1 MNSTR
6 VPAKTIR
13 FALRRQSGLTLVELM
28 VAIAL
33 GLFLSWG
40 AIKAF
45 LTGKQNYTTQ
55 QALSRIQEN
64 ARTAQE
70 LMGYDIRSSGSY
82 GCASGKNVGT
92 YTERPISAADYATG
106 VRSAPIKYVW
116 VNGLTGTSHTPILG
130 ESNPTAE
137 RNFAA
142 ATFAVNNVSGA
153 ANADTTL
160 LANLNPAPLAGTDV
174 LITHNAENL
183 GAYVLSGSTKTQLT
197 VPNRNFLQTDLLAL
211 TDANCRQLFI
221 FQPTVPVTTAG
232 GNNVVTYT
240 TPSPTLAGFP
250 DPVWGGKNLWD
261 AGATLMRLSS
271 TIYYIANNAAGV
283 PSLYRRVW
291 NGTPAVP
298 VGASDELLNG
308 VENLQIDVGID
319 TNNDGVVDTYATPN
333 AVTAAQWN
341 AWNDS
346 NQDGDIQEGD
356 RVLPD
361 VSPHVE
367 QNVVAIRYS
376 LLLRSEDQLLETP
389 QAYTYNGVITTP
401 PATDRRLRQ
410 VVTGTISIRSRL
422 N

>member
-1 MNSTR
+1 MNSI
-6 VPAKTIR
+6 KT
-13 FALRRQSGLTLVELM
+13 AAQTAMPLLRRQQGLTLVELM
-28 VAIAL
+28 IAISL
-33 GLFLSWG
+33 GIFLTWG
-40 AIKAF
+40 AIQAF
-45 LTGKQNYTTQ
+45 LTGKQTYTLQ

-64 ARTAQE
+64 ARMTQE

-82 GCASGKNVGT
+82 GCASGKNVGI
-92 YTERPISAADYATG
+92 YAEKPISAQDYALG
-106 VRSAPIKYVW
+106 VRSDSIKYAW
-116 VNGLTGTSHTPILG
+116 VSGLTGTSHTPILG
-130 ESNPTAE
+130 ESNSTAE
-137 RNFAA
+137 RNFAF

-174 LITHNAENL
+174 LITHNATNE

-197 VPNRNFLQTDLLAL
+197 VPNRNFLRTDLLAL

-221 FQPTVPVTTAG
+221 FQPTIPVTAAG

-240 TPSPTLAGFP
+240 TPTPTLSGFP
-250 DPVWGGKNLWD
+250 DPIWGSKNLWD

-298 VGASDELLNG
+298 TGASDELLNG

-319 TNNDGVVDTYATPN
+319 TDNDGVVNTYVTPN
-333 AVTAAQWN
+333 AVTVAQWN

-346 NQDGDIQEGD
+346 NQDGDIQEGP

-361 VSPHVE
+361 VPPHIE

-389 QAYTYNGVITTP
+389 QAYTYNGVVTTP
-401 PATDRRLRQ
+401 ADRRLRQ
-410 VVTGTISIRSRL
+410 VVTSTVGIRSRL